1 MENILGLDLKDI
13 FKSDTIKNELI
24 KKHIF
29 LVNIPRPS
37 LSNLPQT
44 MLFQLFWIL
53 GRMGNQRAPENQ
65 TDLDSKTTQKS
76 LHVGGGKGP

>member
-44 MLFQLFWIL
+44 ILFQLLRLL
-53 GRMGNQRAPENQ
+53 GWLGIQCPSKDQR
-65 TDLDSKTTQKS
+65 DLYPKTT
-76 LHVGGGKGP
+76 